1 MATLHPPHRLVGDVD
16 TYVARAGMEADFC
29 AQPQDLALPAEF
41 GLTDRSV
48 SSSTT
53 AAAFALQQQH
63 LLPMPT
69 QPPAVQPLDTSAL
82 LLRAHQDA
90 EVKLNGRAPNGTLPP
105 QRRAWQG
112 LQAPLGQQPP
122 FTAYARHAPPSSA
135 WPQRAAATE
144 PLCFAA
150 EPISQTLD
158 GLLAMPLHRSNG
170 A

>member
-1 MATLHPPHRLVGDVD
+1 M
-16 TYVARAGMEADFC
+16 
-29 AQPQDLALPAEF
+29 
-41 GLTDRSV
+41 

-63 LLPMPT
+63 LLPMPA

-90 EVKLNGRAPNGTLPP
+90 EVKLNGRASKGTLPP

-112 LQAPLGQQPP
+112 LQAPLAQQPP
-122 FTAYARHAPPSSA
+122 FTVYARHVPPSSA
-135 WPQRAAATE
+135 WQQRAAATE

-158 GLLAMPLHRSNG
+158 GLLTMPLHRSNG
-170 A
+170 EQDIKTSTVPQYAQTSAEEKQCICCRTTNLAMV